1 MSFVTGTINRVTN
14 AAEFFAPLLEGGKPV
29 GGFAP
34 WTHTGTLNITMTG
47 WNGTADPSTRHLLAS
62 AAAVNGENGT
72 FKIPQFAANQNI
84 SFVWFNVG
92 PGPNP
97 LYRSQVFAYERAQ
110 AGGLEI
116 YLYQPAALGVTA
128 GFVSKALG
136 PSAKQLPGTVKLAT
150 NNIGIGLDTSADGAD
165 IQFTIGIN
173 GSESNN
179 LSVFAS
185 LDLAK
190 WDVHVGF
197 PADCKT
203 NAHAIVQDVR
213 NSLSSQ
219 DSSLN
224 ADITTLI
231 LQFLEKPPLNSSLGP
246 VLFELVSVTLT
257 SFQFI
262 NHSWLLTNTTDNT
275 DIINVST
282 TVGYPKA
289 W

>member
-14 AAEFFAPLLEGGKPV
+14 ALEFFAPLLNGGKPT
-29 GGFAP
+29 GGFEP
-34 WTHTGTLNITMTG
+34 WNHTGNLFITLTG
-47 WNGTADPSTRHLLAS
+47 FDGTADPSTRPFVPS
-62 AAAVNGENGT
+62 QSTVNANGQ
-72 FKIPQFAANQNI
+72 FKIPQFPANRNI

-92 PGPNP
+92 PAGGNP

-213 NSLSSQ
+213 NSLTSQ
-219 DSSLN
+219 DSTLN
-224 ADITTLI
+224 ADISTMI
-231 LQFLEKPPLNSSLGP
+231 LQFLEKPPLDSSLGP

-257 SFQFI
+257 SFHFN
-262 NHSWLLTNTTDNT
+262 NHSWLLTNTSDNT